1 MPESYSLVIS
11 DTVRTLSFSDYGFN
25 EPVFLLENNTQL
37 HFHGANDEI
46 LKDLVYTIIK
56 QPRNLLTHLQRITL
70 CYEKNNETQLSAA
83 LMDLFVV
90 LEEAGDA
97 IKQRMLVGARN
108 HLSTPLFEQLQAYLN
123 ASQLIQGNVYT
134 VLTRGLESRNDL
146 VLVQQN
152 DAVNSIKHDPLQIAR
167 EYIEYSQLEE
177 AVKVLESAIL
187 EMPQRSEIH
196 TDLIELYQ
204 STNDRDGFNKMQL
217 ALAKINH
224 PMQAQWDVLN
234 AYFNQ

>member
-11 DTVRTLSFSDYGFN
+11 DAVRTLSFSDYGFN

-97 IKQRMLVGARN
+97 IKQRMLVGARK
-108 HLSTPLFEQLQAYLN
+108 HLSTPLFEQLQAHLN
-123 ASQLIQGNVYT
+123 ASQLIQGNIYT
-134 VLTRGLESRNDL
+134 VLSSGRESNNNL
-146 VLVQQN
+146 VLVQHN
-152 DAVNSIKHDPLQIAR
+152 DSDKNEKHDPLQIAR
-167 EYIEYSQLEE
+167 DYIEYSQLED

-187 EMPQRSEIH
+187 EMPQRSELH
-196 TDLIELYQ
+196 ADLIELYQ
-204 STNDRDGFNKMQL
+204 STNNQDGFNKMQL
-217 ALAKINH
+217 ALANINH
-224 PMQAQWDVLN
+224 PMQMQWDALN
-234 AYFNQ
+234 SYFNQ